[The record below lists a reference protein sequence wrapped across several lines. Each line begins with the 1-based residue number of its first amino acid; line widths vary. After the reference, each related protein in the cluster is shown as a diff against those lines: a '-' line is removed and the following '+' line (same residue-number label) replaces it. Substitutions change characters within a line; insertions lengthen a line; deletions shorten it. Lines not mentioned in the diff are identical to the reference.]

1 MADVQLSEEALKFI
15 EEAKKNINKV
25 EPVNSGLITNPD
37 EEDFNFWNKAGSLT
51 LSAGQGVVN
60 AVEEQGDFLDEN
72 IVSLGGLEFGDQ
84 DGKFTFKDLIPK
96 YVSPKKWKEGG
107 YSQQRNLPVF
117 HKPEGIGENLTEGA
131 ARFVTGFIGPS
142 KILKGV
148 GLGGGIIKTGLRG
161 MTAGAVADLTVFD
174 PNEGRL
180 SDMLV
185 EFDSPVLNNAVTQY
199 LATDEDDTEM
209 EGRLKNVLEGMI
221 IGGPL
226 EILFGIKAFKKAKKT
241 KDIAEKEKIY
251 KETGEA
257 IDGLKKKK
265 KNKKVLTK
273 IVEDNKAIN
282 TKEYIKKINIGEKE
296 AKKQTESFIKKILN
310 TKSFLNSAEVLKT
323 IDDVSERFDDV
334 TKDYL
339 ENDVLKNQTAE
350 ELATILSRDKEEVL
364 KA

>member
-1 MADVQLSEEALKFI
+1 MADVQLSEEALRFL
-15 EEAKKNINKV
+15 EEAEKSIKKI

-37 EEDFNFWNKAGSLT
+37 ENDFNFWNKAGRLT

-60 AVEEQGDFLDEN
+60 AVEESGDFIDEN
-72 IVSLGGLEFGDQ
+72 IVSLGGLAFGDG
-84 DGKFTFKDLIPK
+84 DGKTELKDFIPK
-96 YVSPKKWKEGG
+96 YVTPKKWKEGA

-117 HKPEGIGENLTEGA
+117 HKPEGLAENLTEGA
-131 ARFVTGFIGPS
+131 ARFVTGFVGPS

-148 GLGGGIIKTGLRG
+148 GLGGTIIKTGLRG

-209 EGRLKNVLEGMI
+209 EGRLKNVLEGML

-226 EILFGIKAFKKAKKT
+226 EILFGIKAFKKAKGTQDMAK
-241 KDIAEKEKIY
+241 KEQIY

-257 IDGLKKKK
+257 INYLKKKNILK
-265 KNKKVLTK
+265 K
-273 IVEDNKAIN
+273 
-282 TKEYIKKINIGEKE
+282 
-296 AKKQTESFIKKILN
+296 
-310 TKSFLNSAEVLKT
+310 
-323 IDDVSERFDDV
+323 
-334 TKDYL
+334 
-339 ENDVLKNQTAE
+339 
-350 ELATILSRDKEEVL
+350 
-364 KA
+364 